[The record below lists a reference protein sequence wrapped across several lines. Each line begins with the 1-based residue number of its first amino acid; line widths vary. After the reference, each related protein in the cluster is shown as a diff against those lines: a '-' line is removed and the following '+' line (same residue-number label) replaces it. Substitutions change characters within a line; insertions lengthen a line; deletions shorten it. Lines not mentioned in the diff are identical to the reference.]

1 VIDFGSMDE
10 SAERK
15 PTPVERGI
23 YTSAFLCAQTI
34 QDKKDDVLTA
44 IRLVDNFTV
53 TLPSGPAPLTFNP
66 PVQTKLVI
74 IFKTEKFERF
84 KATIALR
91 KPNGESQPTSFD
103 TTSEPGIA
111 GRVLL
116 IDVILNSNEPGDYW
130 FDILVDDAVATR
142 VPLNITRRLDDAP
155 QPLLGEPPKPADLS

>member
-1 VIDFGSMDE
+1 MDE

-44 IRLVDNFTV
+44 IRLVDNFTI
-53 TLPSGPAPLTFNP
+53 TLPSGAAPLTFHS
-66 PVQTKLVI
+66 PVQTKLII
-74 IFKTEKFERF
+74 IFKTEKLERF
-84 KATIALR
+84 KATVALR

-116 IDVILNSNEPGDYW
+116 IDVIMNSNEPGDYW
-130 FDILVDDAVATR
+130 FDISVDDVIATR
-142 VPLNITRRLDDAP
+142 VPLKITRKLDDAP
-155 QPLLGEPPKPADLS
+155 QPPLGAPPKPADLS